1 METVPKF
8 EWVVINGDRK
18 MKIKAVFI
26 SLLVLASAAFVHANF
41 DWGSSWYFYDSDGT
55 TFLTSS
61 DTSTVGAFAQLIR
74 DVDGDGIDAAIGT
87 GTGIPI
93 GSDDVVY
100 WASWFGE
107 NLNDMPGAFVTSPL
121 ETVTA
126 TATENNYIFYARIWS
141 DPVSTW
147 SGTASTVPSGATYWD
162 APSYTYID
170 GAPSTY
176 DMTGALSANVTVST
190 SPIPE
195 PTVLGLGL
203 IGLVLLR
210 SFRRKA

>member
-1 METVPKF
+1 M
-8 EWVVINGDRK
+8 K
-18 MKIKAVFI
+18 MKTVLVC
-26 SLLVLASAAFVHANF
+26 LLVLASAAFVHANF
-41 DWGSSWYFYDSDGT
+41 DWGSSWYFYDSDGS
-55 TFLTSS
+55 TFLVSNDSS
-61 DTSTVGAFAQLIR
+61 TIGCFAQLIR
-74 DVDGDGIDAAIGT
+74 DVDGDGVDAAIGT

-107 NLNDMPGAFVTSPL
+107 NANDAPGAFVTSPL
-121 ETVTA
+121 EDVTA
-126 TATENNYIFYARIWS
+126 GVAQDGYIFYARIWS

-162 APSYTYID
+162 GPSFTYGDAAP
-170 GAPSTY
+170 GTY
-176 DMTGALSANVTVST
+176 DMTGALSANVTVDT

-203 IGLVLLR
+203 IGMVLLR